1 MTDELLKRIE
11 EYNII
16 DAEHNRLRE
25 VRNEMSYS
33 LEFEMRK
40 NFKYS
45 FPNYSNKKSE
55 VGFQLDSTVYTD
67 DFWSIVTIEKIES
80 NDLDYIIRNK
90 ENLHIGFLTHTES
103 IAEIS
108 AKFGVYY
115 ISYDNLIK
123 LCNHSDRDKL
133 LELILSGAD
142 SAQIALE
149 MLNPE

>member
-16 DAEHNRLRE
+16 DAEQHRLRE
-25 VRNEMSYS
+25 VRNVMLCS
-33 LEFEMRK
+33 LAFEMRK

-55 VGFQLDSTVYTD
+55 VGFQLDSYVYID

-80 NDLDYIIRNK
+80 NDLDYIICNK

-108 AKFGVYY
+108 AKSGVYS

-123 LCNHSDRDKL
+123 LYNHSDRDKL

-142 SAQIALE
+142 SAQIALQI
-149 MLNPE
+149 LNPE